1 MVTNIQHHIDGKLVD
16 GKSGR
21 MSSVFNPATGEQSG
35 EINLANTA
43 QVNEAIAVA
52 KKAFPAW
59 ANTTPLR
66 RARILNKFLRIG
78 EERAGE
84 LAAVITA

>member
-21 MSSVFNPATGEQSG
+21 KSPVFNPATGEQSG

-52 KKAFPAW
+52 KKASPAW

-78 EERAGE
+78 EERAG
-84 LAAVITA
+84 